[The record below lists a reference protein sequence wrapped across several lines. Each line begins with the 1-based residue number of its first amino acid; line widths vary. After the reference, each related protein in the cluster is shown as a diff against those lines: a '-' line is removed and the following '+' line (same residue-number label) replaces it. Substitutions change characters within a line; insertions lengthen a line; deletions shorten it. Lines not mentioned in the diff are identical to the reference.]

1 MSVGAGLGVGAACAP
16 LNAPSVAIAPNSP
29 AIFFS
34 IFVSS
39 DSPDA
44 LPGARNVAWE
54 NRSSRRFV
62 MMSDR

>member
-34 IFVSS
+34 IFVSVIHRMHYPVLAT
-39 DSPDA
+39 SPGKIVPRDD
-44 LPGARNVAWE
+44 L
-54 NRSSRRFV
+54 
-62 MMSDR
+62 